1 MVNTQFFP
9 PIGLSGAAGVGKDT
23 LCQVLLDLFTEY
35 PSKRYSVAG
44 DFIKNDLD
52 QLLQKTIGVSA
63 FTTNAEEKTNI
74 RPLLVEYGRLMRNQ
88 TKGRYFIKKIEDDIN
103 FGYQHVPIITDIRY
117 AEYEKDE
124 LFWLKNEKSGL
135 LVFLDRE
142 GIEPANEFEEKNNIL
157 LRNNCSL
164 YFKVRNAS
172 DYISVL
178 TPIAKKIIKTY
189 KTFTTSLWDN
199 AQLSN
204 MFLQSDSIHT

>member
-1 MVNTQFFP
+1 MVQTQFFP

-23 LCQVLLDLFTEY
+23 LCQVILDLFKEC
-35 PSKRYSVAG
+35 PAKRYSVAG

-52 QLLQKTIGVSA
+52 QLLQKTIGISA

-88 TKGRYFIKKIEDDIN
+88 TKGRYFIEKLENDIN
-103 FGYQHVPIITDIRY
+103 FGHQCIPIITDIRY
-117 AEYEKDE
+117 AEYERDE
-124 LFWLKNEKSGL
+124 LFWLKNEKNGL

-164 YFKVRNAS
+164 YFKVRSAS

-178 TPIAKKIIKTY
+178 TPIAEKIIKSY
-189 KTFTTSLWDN
+189 KTFTTSLLDS
-199 AQLSN
+199 AQLLN
-204 MFLQSDSIHT
+204 MF